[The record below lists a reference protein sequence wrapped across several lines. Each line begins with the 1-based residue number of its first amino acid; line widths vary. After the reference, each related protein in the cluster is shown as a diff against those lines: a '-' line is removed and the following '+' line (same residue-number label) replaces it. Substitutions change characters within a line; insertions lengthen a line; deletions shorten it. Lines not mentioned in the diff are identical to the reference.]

1 LKYASKKTVLSLGSM
16 MFECIDEAMQQEAN
30 AMTRSDLRRG
40 SLSTHS
46 SLANEHLEIA
56 PGQAF
61 SGTINSGLFGGR
73 KLGVVER
80 LVGPLASTEC
90 TGRVGS
96 LGFRSER
103 EGHI

>member
-1 LKYASKKTVLSLGSM
+1 MVVYR
-16 MFECIDEAMQQEAN
+16 IDELQQEAN
-30 AMTRSDLRRG
+30 ALTRSDLRRG

-56 PGQAF
+56 TGQTL
-61 SGTINSGLFGGR
+61 SGTINSGLFGGC

-90 TGRVGS
+90 TGGV
-96 LGFRSER
+96 
-103 EGHI
+103 